1 MKVYIIGR
9 EYEQRTLQEAYE
21 FNKSEFIAIC
31 GRRRVGKTF
40 LVKEYF
46 EKELVFQTAGIHKG
60 TMAQQSKTYSYFLI
74 LPS

>member
-40 LVKEYF
+40 FAKKYF
-46 EKELVFQTAGIHKG
+46 
-60 TMAQQSKTYSYFLI
+60 SYFTIVTICISTTKASLFK
-74 LPS
+74 

>member
-1 MKVYIIGR
+1 MKEYIIGR

-21 FNKSEFIAIC
+21 SNKSEFIAIC

-46 EKELVFQTAGIHKG
+46 
-60 TMAQQSKTYSYFLI
+60 SYFTI
-74 LPS
+74 VTICISTTKEPFFK